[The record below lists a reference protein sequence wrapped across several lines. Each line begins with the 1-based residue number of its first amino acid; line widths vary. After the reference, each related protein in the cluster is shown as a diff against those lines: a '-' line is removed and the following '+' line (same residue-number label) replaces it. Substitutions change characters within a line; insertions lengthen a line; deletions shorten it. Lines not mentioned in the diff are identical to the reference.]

1 MGIINGN
8 IYFVLASETSAGEAD
23 DRDSG
28 GQTLSATMANIEQLS
43 AAGHV
48 DWEVNRKSIC
58 IH

>member
-1 MGIINGN
+1 ME
-8 IYFVLASETSAGEAD
+8 IYTSCWPLNHQLEKD

-48 DWEVNRKSIC
+48 DWEVNCKSTC